1 MKKNHAI
8 LSNDIILLYSYYQY
22 VIIVSQEKTRL
33 HFSFI
38 TYQKLEIRNVQFSNL
53 NQRIIDTKWLIL
65 EL

>member
-22 VIIVSQEKTRL
+22 VIIMSQEKTRL